1 MKGAVSNCHAPL
13 DYPYTRGDHCWRVTG
28 TTAFAAAL
36 ICRYS
41 PIHRNR
47 LVQPLNDALDYT
59 GIKTDHR
66 KYVLLFFLREMA
78 ERKRSFWGWTADEW
92 IDSIERRRM
101 ERQHIVAIAY
111 LMCGFSELHRLKCDH
126 VVYSCLARKVFGHRL
141 CLKVDGEPIGEQ
153 STMCFGNMQSD
164 EGDMLLDIE
173 LAEKITNQDL

>member
-1 MKGAVSNCHAPL
+1 MDPAPATASGSPTAKFDERIGL
-13 DYPYTRGDHCWRVTG
+13 IWSDRVN
-28 TTAFAAAL
+28 L
-36 ICRYS
+36 
-41 PIHRNR
+41 
-47 LVQPLNDALDYT
+47 
-59 GIKTDHR
+59 
-66 KYVLLFFLREMA
+66 
-78 ERKRSFWGWTADEW
+78 SFWV
-92 IDSIERRRM
+92 